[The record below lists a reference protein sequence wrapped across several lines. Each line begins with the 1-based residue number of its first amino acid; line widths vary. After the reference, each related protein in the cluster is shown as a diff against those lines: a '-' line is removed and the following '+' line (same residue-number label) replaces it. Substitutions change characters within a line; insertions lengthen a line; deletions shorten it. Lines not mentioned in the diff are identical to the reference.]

1 MCSFEC
7 RKQTDWWRSRSSC
20 DSEWT
25 RCWSRWLE
33 RGCSRSSSPEGR
45 TARWRSGHLPSLC
58 RCPPPK
64 QHTATRRGQTKYVQ
78 FLTLPLPETSAA
90 KDRHASAPGSFKQHN
105 IKPVTHPPT
114 LMRQALL
121 TSCLG
126 STTST
131 SGSLIATSLMH
142 DISKPYTFSHPD
154 TKAQTQ
160 SCQFTENTWRTA
172 GGI

>member
-1 MCSFEC
+1 MDVVVPLHL
-7 RKQTDWWRSRSSC
+7 KA
-20 DSEWT
+20 
-25 RCWSRWLE
+25 E
-33 RGCSRSSSPEGR
+33 RRGEGQVIR
-45 TARWRSGHLPSLC
+45 LHCVDVHLLNTQP
-58 RCPPPK
+58 
-64 QHTATRRGQTKYVQ
+64 QDGGQTKYVQ
-78 FLTLPLPETSAA
+78 FLTLSLPLPETSAA
-90 KDRHASAPGSFKQHN
+90 KDRHASAPGSFQQHN
-105 IKPVTHPPT
+105 IKAVTHPPT

-160 SCQFTENTWRTA
+160 SCQFTENTWHTA
-172 GGI
+172 GGV